1 MTSRFSEL
9 VEWVRDEGGDPW
21 ALHWDARHAAE
32 AGEDVIV
39 LSAGD
44 PDLDTPP
51 PIAATAIASIQAG
64 DTHYTEGGG
73 RPNLRAAIA
82 HAHTQRTGHAVTAEN
97 ALVVG
102 GAQNGLFI
110 ASLCLA
116 GPGDEVMAIDP
127 MYTTYHPTIRA
138 SGARLVP
145 VPAPADK
152 GFHPDLIALEAAI
165 TPKTRALFMATP
177 NNPTGVVLS
186 QAEIDGIADIARRHR
201 IWVVSDEVYAGLA
214 EGGRVPSLARALPE
228 QVLTIGSLSKTHAMT
243 GWRSGWVV
251 GPADFIRHAE
261 NLIQSMLY
269 GLPGFIQE
277 AAVTAIGMASE
288 CEASARTYC
297 NGRRQILF
305 DAFSGLAG
313 VTPVWPD
320 AGMFML
326 LDVRDSGLSA
336 REFVAALYRQE
347 RISTLEGSVFGRETQ
362 GFVRICFAIS
372 EDRLREAAV
381 RLRRFCLGLKK

>member
-51 PIAATAIASIQAG
+51 AIAATAIASIQAG

-73 RPNLRAAIA
+73 RPRLRAAIA
-82 HAHTQRTGHAVTAEN
+82 EAHTRRTGVVVTAEN
-97 ALVVG
+97 ALVVA

-116 GPGDEVMAIDP
+116 GRGDEVLAIDP

-145 VPAPADK
+145 VPAPAEN
-152 GFHPDLIALEAAI
+152 GFHPDLAAMAAAV
-165 TPKTRALFMATP
+165 TSKTRAIFLSTP
-177 NNPTGVVLS
+177 NNPTGIVLS
-186 QAEIDGIADIARRHR
+186 QQDIDGIAEIAKRHGL
-201 IWVVSDEVYAGLA
+201 WVVSDEVYAGLA
-214 EGGRVPSLARALPE
+214 EGGDVPSLARALPD

-251 GPADFIRHAE
+251 GPTDFIQNAE

-269 GLPGFIQE
+269 GLPAFIQE
-277 AAVTAIGMASE
+277 AAITAIGMAPE
-288 CEASARTYC
+288 CEASAREYC
-297 NGRRQILF
+297 QLRRQIMF
-305 DAFSGLAG
+305 DGLSGLAG

>member
-51 PIAATAIASIQAG
+51 AIAATAIASIQAG

-73 RPNLRAAIA
+73 RPRLRAAIA
-82 HAHTQRTGHAVTAEN
+82 EAHTRRTGVVVTAEN
-97 ALVVG
+97 ALVVA

-116 GPGDEVMAIDP
+116 GRGDEVLAIDP

-145 VPAPADK
+145 VPAPAEN
-152 GFHPDLIALEAAI
+152 GFHPDLSAMAAAV
-165 TPKTRALFMATP
+165 TSKTRAIFLSTP
-177 NNPTGVVLS
+177 NNPTGIVLS
-186 QAEIDGIADIARRHR
+186 QQDIDGIAEIAKRHGL
-201 IWVVSDEVYAGLA
+201 WVVSDEVYAGLA
-214 EGGRVPSLARALPE
+214 EGGDVPSLARALPD

-251 GPADFIRHAE
+251 GPTDFIQNAE

-269 GLPGFIQE
+269 GLPAFIQE
-277 AAVTAIGMASE
+277 AAITAIGMASE
-288 CEASARTYC
+288 CEASARAYC
-297 NGRRQILF
+297 QLRRQIMF
-305 DAFSGLAG
+305 DGLSGLAG

>member
-1 MTSRFSEL
+1 MTSRFSQL

-21 ALHWDARHAAE
+21 ALHWEARHAAE

-51 PIAATAIASIQAG
+51 AISATAISSIQAG

-73 RPNLRAAIA
+73 RPRLRAAIA
-82 HAHTQRTGHAVTAEN
+82 NAHTRRTGQVVTAEN

-116 GPGDEVMAIDP
+116 GLGDEVLAIDP

-145 VPAPADK
+145 VPAPAENN
-152 GFHPDLIALEAAI
+152 FHPDLAAMAAAV
-165 TPKTRALFMATP
+165 TSKTRAIFLSTP
-177 NNPTGVVLS
+177 NNPTGIVLS
-186 QAEIDGIADIARRHR
+186 QKDIDGIAEIAKRHGL
-201 IWVVSDEVYAGLA
+201 WVVSDEVYAGLA
-214 EGGRVPSLARALPE
+214 EGGDVPSLARALPD

-251 GPADFIRHAE
+251 GPTDFIQNAE

-269 GLPGFIQE
+269 GLPAFIQE
-277 AAVTAIGMASE
+277 AAITAIGMAPE
-288 CEASARTYC
+288 CEASAREYC
-297 NGRRQILF
+297 QLRRQIMF
-305 DAFSGLAG
+305 DGLSGLAG